1 VALDDA
7 IKALSEADA
16 YRECGTGELA
26 DMAPIE
32 TRQTHISVVFL
43 AGGFAWKVK
52 KPVDLGFLDF
62 STLAKRRHFC
72 EEEVR
77 VNRRTAPE
85 LYLGV
90 DAVVRDPDGSLRLTS
105 DPGDREVV
113 EVAVRMRRLPEQG
126 LFDHQLEQ
134 GSDESGLSERTRIR
148 AILSRF
154 AVDLAAFHAAS
165 PTGPGIDEHG
175 GSDGMRR
182 QFEENFARLAPLT
195 GEGELDAI
203 SPRRFAWL
211 KQQGFARLA
220 LHRDLLAQ
228 RVEAGRVREGH
239 GDLHAGNLC
248 EVDGRLLAFDAIEF
262 DRRMR
267 CRDVACEAAHLAMD
281 LDRRGFAVLAA
292 QWTRAYAGASN
303 DRAVIELGPLFRF
316 HYALVRTLVEAI
328 RSRDPNVPDASRA
341 TSLVS
346 ARRYAD
352 LATGYLLPPSI
363 VLTCGLPGTGKST
376 MARAIAKPLR
386 ALVLRSDIVR
396 KRLAGV
402 AIDDRSG
409 LDASGGS
416 LYSPE
421 WTGRTYASLRD
432 AAEAGL
438 RRGRHVVVDAAFSRA
453 SQRAMF
459 ADLADRSD
467 VPKRPFILVE
477 ATCDR
482 EVVRQR
488 LAQRAADRR
497 EPSDADWSVY
507 EQAERAFERP
517 LEIAERRKSV
527 WPGDAAVA
535 EGVRA
540 VFESLVSLDDPVCRS

>member
-1 VALDDA
+1 MSLADL
-7 IKALSEADA
+7 IEALSKADA
-16 YRECGTGELA
+16 YRECGAGELA
-26 DMAPIE
+26 DLAPIE

-72 EEEVR
+72 EEELR

-113 EVAVRMRRLPEQG
+113 EVAVRMRRLPEHR
-126 LFDHQLEQ
+126 LLDHQLELE
-134 GSDESGLSERTRIR
+134 SDESSLGERTRIR
-148 AILSRF
+148 AMLSSF

-165 PTGPGIDEHG
+165 GTGPGIDEHG
-175 GSDGMRR
+175 GPDGMRR

-195 GEGELDAI
+195 GEGEGGVI
-203 SPRRFAWL
+203 SSRRFEWL

-228 RVEAGRVREGH
+228 RVGAGRVREGH

-267 CRDVACEAAHLAMD
+267 CRDVACEAAYLAMD
-281 LDRRGFAVLAA
+281 LDRRGFAALAA
-292 QWTRAYAGASN
+292 AWTRAYARAAG
-303 DRAVIELGPLFRF
+303 DRAVIELGPLGRF
-316 HYALVRTLVEAI
+316 HYAVVRTLVEAL
-328 RSRDPNVPDASRA
+328 RSRDANVPEASRA
-341 TSLVS
+341 ASLAS

-352 LATGYLLPPSI
+352 LAAGYLLPPSL
-363 VLTCGLPGTGKST
+363 VLTCGLQGTGKST
-376 MARAIAKPLR
+376 LARAIAAPLR
-386 ALVLRSDIVR
+386 AVVLRSDVIR

-402 AIDDRSG
+402 AIDDRRG
-409 LDASGGS
+409 IDRDGGS
-416 LYSPE
+416 LYSAA
-421 WTGRTYASLRD
+421 WTERTYRALRSL
-432 AAEAGL
+432 AAAAL
-438 RRGRHVVVDAAFSRA
+438 RRGRHVVIDAAFSKG

-459 ADLADRSD
+459 IGLAEEQGS
-467 VPKRPFILVE
+467 PWLVAE
-477 ATCDR
+477 STCDR
-482 EVVRQR
+482 DEVRRR

-507 EQAERAFERP
+507 EAAERRFERP
-517 LEIAERRKSV
+517 DEVPAAHRIV
-527 WPGDAAVA
+527 WRSDSSPEQGASKVIEA
-535 EGVRA
+535 
-540 VFESLVSLDDPVCRS
+540 LVGLTG